1 IGRSSARDSGET
13 SNPAPIDPNP
23 RTTGPDRRALTHH
36 SATGVDGDAFAWS
49 ANSVRFRLS
58 TNAPPGTA
66 PDVPVRAWIKQFNRD
81 AGYDYDT
88 AGRELPTE
96 FFEPRDDDAL
106 VGGPTMVSSAIVQ
119 LGGSQTTQQVV
130 FNAVDNE
137 NDTYIIVYADAG
149 CTQPL

>member
-1 IGRSSARDSGET
+1 
-13 SNPAPIDPNP
+13 
-23 RTTGPDRRALTHH
+23 
-36 SATGVDGDAFAWS
+36 
-49 ANSVRFRLS
+49 
-58 TNAPPGTA
+58 
-66 PDVPVRAWIKQFNRD
+66 RD

-149 CTQPL
+149 CTQPLARSHVQGTNRGRVREAIPLAAASGVERFTWSGNRLSFAVSPPGAAK